1 VIDEADCSRH
11 VGEPTGS
18 TAELLLLRS
27 ADGDVDAFAR
37 FYDMVSPRLY
47 QLLCATSKDPSGC
60 EQILHDAMLE
70 IWRTCPT
77 YDGTS
82 SAEQWAI
89 AVTIRRRGM
98 TGMDRASERVY
109 PGRSTDVDGPAAR

>member
-1 VIDEADCSRH
+1 MIDEAERPRPVDGS
-11 VGEPTGS
+11 TGS

-27 ADGDVDAFAR
+27 GGGDIDAFAR

-47 QLLCATSKDPSGC
+47 QLLCATSKDPSAC
-60 EQILHDAMLE
+60 EQILHDTMLE

-82 SAEQWAI
+82 SAEQWAV
-89 AVTIRRRGM
+89 AVTLRRGGM
-98 TGMDRASERVY
+98 TGMERAS
-109 PGRSTDVDGPAAR
+109 